1 MRGIVPNFALKVEG
15 MTCDH
20 CKGKVETA
28 LKEVVG
34 TYAVMVDLED
44 GVAEVDTSDES
55 VTVEAYLTAL
65 EDAGYRASPGA

>member
-1 MRGIVPNFALKVEG
+1 MASFALKVEG

-28 LKEVVG
+28 LKGVAG

-44 GVAEVDTSDES
+44 GVAEVDTSDEN
-55 VTVEAYLTAL
+55 VRVEAYLAAL
-65 EDAGYRASPGA
+65 EGAGYRASPEA

>member
-44 GVAEVDTSDES
+44 GVAEVDTSD
-55 VTVEAYLTAL
+55 
-65 EDAGYRASPGA
+65 